1 VENETFWPLRKRVDD
16 LLHVLVTVH
25 RKIHQWPSPE
35 FRTYKSTS
43 RQFDWLEHPAIPSYK
58 NRVPM
63 QMEDVGILWARK
75 MVRLVGDRPGDK
87 TFDLTTAGFE
97 FHDEHCKRDNH

>member
-1 VENETFWPLRKRVDD
+1 MENETYWPLHKRVDD

-25 RKIHQWPSPE
+25 RKALQRPSPE

-43 RQFDWLEHPAIPSYK
+43 QQFDWLEHPAIQRYK
-58 NRVPM
+58 NRVSM
-63 QMEDVGILWARK
+63 QMEDVGILRARK

-87 TFDLTTAGFE
+87 TFDLTSAGFE